1 MNLKNGEGCFMA
13 DGKILIVEDEIPI
26 RKLIHFNLQ
35 RSNFEV
41 IEAGNGT
48 DAIKLVKEESPS
60 LVLLDIMLP
69 DMDGFEICTKL
80 RENYPGLPIV
90 IVSARGQDMEKI
102 MALELGADDYVV
114 KPFNPLELVARIRS
128 VLRRTNGMVPRQ
140 PSNLIKTGPFVLDLK
155 TQKLYKYGQIVKL
168 TAREYQLIKLFF
180 DRPEEPITRDQLLDE
195 IWGLNYFGDPKT
207 VDVHIRR
214 LREKIEEDPSQ
225 PMFLKT
231 IWGFGY
237 CFQESEF
244 VDHEKRD

>member
-1 MNLKNGEGCFMA
+1 MA

-48 DAIKLVKEESPS
+48 DAIQLVNEQNPS

-80 RENYPGLPIV
+80 RESHPSLPIV

-128 VLRRTNGMVPRQ
+128 VLRRTNGMVPKQ
-140 PSNLIKTGPFVLDLK
+140 PSNMMEIGPFVFDLK
-155 TQKLYKYGQIVKL
+155 SQRLYKNRQLVKL

-180 DRPEEPITRDQLLDE
+180 ERPDEPITRDELLDE

-214 LREKIEEDPSQ
+214 LREKIEEDPSE
-225 PMFLKT
+225 PFYLKT
-231 IWGFGY
+231 VWGFGY

-244 VDHEKRD
+244 AKNEKRD

>member
-1 MNLKNGEGCFMA
+1 MT
-13 DGKILIVEDEIPI
+13 DGKILIVEDELPI

-41 IEAGNGT
+41 IEARNGN
-48 DAIKLVKEESPS
+48 DAIKLVKEQNPS
-60 LVLLDIMLP
+60 LVLLDVMLP

-80 RENYPGLPIV
+80 RETHPGLPIV

-128 VLRRTNGMVPRQ
+128 VLRRTNGVVPKL
-140 PSNLIKTGPFVLDLK
+140 PPHTIETGPFTLDLK
-155 TQKLYKYGQIVKL
+155 TQRLYKSGIPVKL
-168 TAREYQLIKLFF
+168 TAREYQLIKLFLQRQ
-180 DRPEEPITRDQLLDE
+180 DEPITRDELLDE

-225 PMFLKT
+225 PVFLKT
-231 IWGFGY
+231 VWGFGY
-237 CFQESEF
+237 CFQESEY
-244 VDHEKRD
+244 VDDEKGD